1 MVALTN
7 QAGRTGER
15 SERRAGGQQK
25 QRHREK
31 KKNIKLS
38 AAAGKKISA
47 VPLSSSLLCIT
58 LTYKTSE
65 KETSGQLVL

>member
-31 KKNIKLS
+31 NIKLS
-38 AAAGKKISA
+38 AAAGKKTSA

>member
-31 KKNIKLS
+31 KNIKLS
-38 AAAGKKISA
+38 VAAGKKISA

-65 KETSGQLVL
+65 KETSGQLML